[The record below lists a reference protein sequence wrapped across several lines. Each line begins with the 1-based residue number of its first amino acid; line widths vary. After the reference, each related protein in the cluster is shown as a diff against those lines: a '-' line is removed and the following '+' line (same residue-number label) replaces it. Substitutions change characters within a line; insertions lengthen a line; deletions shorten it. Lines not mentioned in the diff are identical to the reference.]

1 MGITNQDAHWMQ
13 QAIELAQH
21 AKSQHEI
28 PVGAILVLNNE
39 IIGEGWNQPIGST
52 DSTAH
57 AEIIALRNA
66 AKKLNNYR
74 LLNTTLYVTLE
85 PCIMCVGAMI
95 HARIKHLVF
104 GAYDPKAGAIQ
115 SVFNLLDNKQLNHKI
130 SYQGGILK
138 QECGELLTRFFE
150 ERRNK

>member
-1 MGITNQDAHWMQ
+1 MINQDTHWMQ
-13 QAIELAQH
+13 QAIKLAQH
-21 AKSQHEI
+21 AKSQNEV
-28 PVGAILVLNNE
+28 PVGAVLILNNE
-39 IIGEGWNQPIGST
+39 IIGEGWNQPISST

-57 AEIIALRNA
+57 AEIIAMRNA

-95 HARIKHLVF
+95 HARIKRLVF
-104 GAYDPKAGAIQ
+104 GAYDSKSGAIQ
-115 SVFNLLDNKQLNHKI
+115 SVFNLLDNKQLNHEI
-130 SYQGGILK
+130 SYQGGILE
-138 QECGELLTRFFE
+138 QECGKLLTCFFK